1 MRRKMGKGDRVLCI
15 GSSFSAI
22 PVLFVLKKY
31 GFEVAVCGNQM
42 NDPCHQ
48 YADESFYIDYSNKDE
63 LYKLVEQE
71 KFKYIIP
78 TCNDYSYISASY
90 VANKLGYPGFDS
102 DSTVQIIHTKDAFR
116 KYTTENKIK
125 APRFC
130 KFNSSD
136 GVECLYSINLD
147 YPLIVKPANV
157 FSGRGVS
164 KVNNRNDL
172 NEALKFAYANSFSEN
187 IVVEEFK
194 NGTLHSHSAF
204 IKNGKIFTE
213 FFVDE
218 FCTVYPYQV
227 NCSNHPS
234 CLNEDARRNV
244 RGNIIKMISSLH
256 LADGLLHTQFIY
268 DGDAKE
274 IWIIESMRRAPGDLY
289 GKLIERSTGFD
300 YFDAYVRPFI
310 EKELLTDFKVGSEKY
325 YGRHTVSVA
334 ENSSCFSFV
343 NKIPGKNMETVMLK
357 NSGMPVEAAPY
368 DKLAIIFSEFDSADL
383 MLRTVP
389 FLESYIQINT
399 VDN

>member
-1 MRRKMGKGDRVLCI
+1 MGRKMGKGDRVLCI

-204 IKNGKIFTE
+204 IKNGKIF
-213 FFVDE
+213 
-218 FCTVYPYQV
+218 
-227 NCSNHPS
+227 
-234 CLNEDARRNV
+234 
-244 RGNIIKMISSLH
+244 
-256 LADGLLHTQFIY
+256 
-268 DGDAKE
+268 
-274 IWIIESMRRAPGDLY
+274 
-289 GKLIERSTGFD
+289 
-300 YFDAYVRPFI
+300 
-310 EKELLTDFKVGSEKY
+310 
-325 YGRHTVSVA
+325 
-334 ENSSCFSFV
+334 
-343 NKIPGKNMETVMLK
+343 
-357 NSGMPVEAAPY
+357 
-368 DKLAIIFSEFDSADL
+368 
-383 MLRTVP
+383 
-389 FLESYIQINT
+389 
-399 VDN
+399 

>member
-1 MRRKMGKGDRVLCI
+1 MGRKMGKGDRVLCI

-116 KYTTENKIK
+116 KYTTENKIN

-130 KFNSSD
+130 KFNFSD
-136 GVECLYSINLD
+136 GVKCLYSINLD

-164 KVNNRNDL
+164 KVNNKDDL
-172 NEALKFAYANSFSEN
+172 NDAVKFAYAASSSKS

-194 NGTLHSHSAF
+194 YGTLHSHSAF
-204 IKNGKIFTE
+204 IKNGTIFTE

-234 CLNEDARRNV
+234 RLSEETRRNV
-244 RGNIIKMISSLH
+244 RENVIKMISSLQ
-256 LADGLLHTQFIY
+256 LVDGLLHTQFIY
-268 DGDAKE
+268 NDDTE
-274 IWIIESMRRAPGDLY
+274 DIWIIESMRRAPGDLY
-289 GKLIERSTGFD
+289 GKLVERSTGFD

-310 EKELLTDFKVGSEKY
+310 KKEFLTGYRKGSEKY

-334 ENSSCFSFV
+334 ENSSCFSFI

-357 NSGMPVEAAPY
+357 SSGMPVEAAPY

-399 VDN
+399 VNN